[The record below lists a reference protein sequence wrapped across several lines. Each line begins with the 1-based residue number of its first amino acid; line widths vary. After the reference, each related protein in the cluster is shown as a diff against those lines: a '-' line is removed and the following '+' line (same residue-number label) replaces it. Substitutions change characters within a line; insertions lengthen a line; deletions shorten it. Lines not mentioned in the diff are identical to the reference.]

1 MMPLNRP
8 LRIFHLFGLLLF
20 GAASFILQS
29 CATKTIQPRYYIL
42 DYQPVL
48 RDSSLMVPQPFPYK
62 VQVQT
67 MKIPRTFDRVSIV
80 VRYSAHR
87 LDYYRYNLWAIRPQ
101 IIISDLIA
109 DHIAKFNIFR
119 KCQREF
125 LEERPDFE
133 IVGTIMAIEKFEHP
147 QYTAAHLALKLY
159 LRTFDGYENLLVHE
173 FDRIEEMPVF
183 QMELFAQKLSDI
195 LEEEVN
201 NFIRKIIAYFN
212 QSYPAPKDH

>member
-1 MMPLNRP
+1 M
-8 LRIFHLFGLLLF
+8 IYIKCSSKKLLL
-20 GAASFILQS
+20 GILFIILSSNLIIYS
-29 CATKTIQPRYYIL
+29 CATKSIQPKYYIL

-48 RDSSLMVPQPFPYK
+48 RDSMLMVEKPFPYK

-101 IIISDLIA
+101 ITISDLIA
-109 DHIAKFNIFR
+109 DHISRFGIF
-119 KCQREF
+119 KNCQREF
-125 LEERPDFE
+125 LEERPDYE
-133 IVGTIMAIEKFEHP
+133 IIGNIEAVEKFDHE

-159 LRTFDGYENLLVHE
+159 LRTYDGYENLLIHE
-173 FDRIEEMPVF
+173 FDRVEEMPVF

-201 NFIRKIIAYFN
+201 QFIRKMIDYFSTSEF
-212 QSYPAPKDH
+212 QSIE